1 MQGKLKRKGLAFIL
15 ALSMMVPVSYVPEAK
30 AAELQVYLSEKFQIS
45 NMEKMICDDIE
56 LADRD
61 TLLEGYIEEKAE
73 EISGKEI
80 DITDGEEVT
89 PVSVDE
95 YAFEEFEDKT
105 ISSKSIKKCFADR
118 ALYGS
123 YEENNT
129 HIVKRGSF
137 LTGCTLQ
144 IYNALVDKISDIAA
158 GDETSTMVTI
168 PVEALNN
175 ISVDT
180 SEIYSGNAPIIQ

>member
-80 DITDGEEVT
+80 DITDGEE
-89 PVSVDE
+89 
-95 YAFEEFEDKT
+95 
-105 ISSKSIKKCFADR
+105 
-118 ALYGS
+118 
-123 YEENNT
+123 
-129 HIVKRGSF
+129 
-137 LTGCTLQ
+137 
-144 IYNALVDKISDIAA
+144 
-158 GDETSTMVTI
+158 
-168 PVEALNN
+168 
-175 ISVDT
+175 
-180 SEIYSGNAPIIQ
+180 